1 VTRRIALFLLACAAS
16 LAYAAPARADLL
28 AVILADYVDDNQIN
42 PCKYTEKQ
50 LRTLKD
56 LIPNDADAYAAD
68 FGAAVDDALAR
79 RAAGACNKGAAKP
92 DATAPPATS
101 GTAPPPP
108 ASGTPAPA
116 APGAPAAAQPPP
128 QPGPQ
133 PTAAREVAIRDA
145 IGVAANLDDPS
156 TQAPFPLLALAILAG
171 LLALGTALFGVVR
184 WRAWEPAWADRFR
197 HAAGEA
203 GWRASSTWAE
213 FTDFVRYG
221 R

>member
-1 VTRRIALFLLACAAS
+1 MTRRIAMFLLACLAS
-16 LAYAAPARADLL
+16 LACAAPASADLI
-28 AVILADYVDDNQIN
+28 AVILADYVDDNQID
-42 PCKYTEKQ
+42 PCKYSEKQ
-50 LRTLKD
+50 LRALKG

-79 RAAGACNKGAAKP
+79 RAAGACNKDAAKP
-92 DATAPPATS
+92 AAPPATSATAPPA
-101 GTAPPPP
+101 PP
-108 ASGTPAPA
+108 SGTPAPV
-116 APGAPAAAQPPP
+116 PGAPAAPQPPP
-128 QPGPQ
+128 TPGPQ

-145 IGVAANLDDPS
+145 IGRAANLDDPA
-156 TQAPFPLLALAILAG
+156 TQAPFPILALAILG
-171 LLALGTALFGVVR
+171 SLLALGAALFGVVR

>member
-16 LAYAAPARADLL
+16 LACAAPASADLL

-42 PCKYTEKQ
+42 PCKYSEKQ

-79 RAAGACNKGAAKP
+79 RAAGACNKSAAKP
-92 DATAPPATS
+92 NAVVPPVTS
-101 GTAPPPP
+101 GTQPPPS
-108 ASGTPAPA
+108 ATPPP
-116 APGAPAAAQPPP
+116 PGAPAVVQPPP
-128 QPGPQ
+128 TPGPQ

-145 IGVAANLDDPS
+145 IGNAANLDDPG
-156 TQAPFPLLALAILAG
+156 TQAPFPILALAVLAG
-171 LLALGTALFGVVR
+171 LLALGAALFGIVR
-184 WRAWEPAWADRFR
+184 WRAWEPAWAERLR

>member
-16 LAYAAPARADLL
+16 LACAAPARADLL

-42 PCKYTEKQ
+42 PCKYSEKQ

-79 RAAGACNKGAAKP
+79 RAAGACSQGAAKP
-92 DATAPPATS
+92 DAAATPPPGAA
-101 GTAPPPP
+101 APPPP
-108 ASGTPAPA
+108 SSTPAT
-116 APGAPAAAQPPP
+116 PGTPAAAQPPP

-145 IGVAANLDDPS
+145 IGMAANLDDPA
-156 TQAPFPLLALAILAG
+156 TEAPFPILALAILGG
-171 LLALGTALFGVVR
+171 LLALGTAGFGLVR
-184 WRAWEPAWADRFR
+184 WRAWELAWVERFR

>member
-1 VTRRIALFLLACAAS
+1 VTRRIATFLLACAAT
-16 LAYAAPARADLL
+16 LACAAPASADLL
-28 AVILADYVDDNQIN
+28 AVILADYVADNQIN
-42 PCKYTEKQ
+42 PCKYSEKQ

-92 DATAPPATS
+92 DAVAPPV
-101 GTAPPPP
+101 
-108 ASGTPAPA
+108 SGTPAPPSA
-116 APGAPAAAQPPP
+116 TPPTPGAPAVVQPPP
-128 QPGPQ
+128 TPGPQ

-145 IGVAANLDDPS
+145 IGHA
-156 TQAPFPLLALAILAG
+156 ALAILAG
-171 LLALGTALFGVVR
+171 LLALGAALFGIVR
-184 WRAWEPAWADRFR
+184 WRAWEPAWADRLR